1 MRLNLRT
8 YLFLCLGVMAVVPA
22 LLLGGVL
29 TQHAEG
35 IQMAESDRQTM
46 LAAEAIAR
54 ETALL
59 MQSHSDAVQGLSRQ
73 VEAAGSLDGMR
84 LQPIVTA
91 QHSAADTLGNMWV
104 ANAAGLS
111 VAIDPPFDAQGKP
124 AAGVDYSDRDYYK
137 KVKATNLTA
146 YSRAQL
152 GRTTRRPNLQIAE
165 PIRDAA
171 GGFIGFSQGA
181 VELSEIQQVAEE
193 VVSHTP
199 DLRVVVLDS
208 EGRVLA
214 HPDADAR
221 LEMRDLS
228 AVPLFQRAGAA
239 VEIREGTDEQ
249 GVGMRAAVAPIRLGD
264 LEWMALVMRTDADVA
279 AQANE
284 VLMHTLVTAGTAL
297 VAGLLLALMLA
308 AVLARPIVHLATVA
322 DAVGR
327 GDFSAFPPF
336 PQVWLPREVG
346 TLLLAVRDMV
356 VQLRARTEE
365 LEQRVEERTVEL
377 QAARDDA
384 EEAQQ
389 RYRSLFDHN
398 TDAVFSFDLDGQFT
412 SANGACS
419 RIFGYSRNELMG
431 MSFASLTVPEDRQQA
446 SSEMN
451 SAAQGEPRT
460 AELTILNKSGD
471 RVDLHLNTMP
481 IIVGERIVG
490 VFGLGKDIT
499 ARKRAE
505 EALEHQA
512 LHDGLTSLPNRT
524 LLQDRVASALMQARR
539 ESRSV
544 SLLLM
549 DLDRF
554 KEVNDALGHQAG
566 DELLRV
572 VANRL
577 RMSVRDADTVATNS
591 PWSCRKQTP
600 LVACASPKRCCALF
614 SSPSKLAAS
623 P

>member
-1 MRLNLRT
+1 
-8 YLFLCLGVMAVVPA
+8 
-22 LLLGGVL
+22 
-29 TQHAEG
+29 
-35 IQMAESDRQTM
+35 
-46 LAAEAIAR
+46 
-54 ETALL
+54 
-59 MQSHSDAVQGLSRQ
+59 
-73 VEAAGSLDGMR
+73 
-84 LQPIVTA
+84 
-91 QHSAADTLGNMWV
+91 
-104 ANAAGLS
+104 
-111 VAIDPPFDAQGKP
+111 
-124 AAGVDYSDRDYYK
+124 
-137 KVKATNLTA
+137 
-146 YSRAQL
+146 
-152 GRTTRRPNLQIAE
+152 
-165 PIRDAA
+165 
-171 GGFIGFSQGA
+171 
-181 VELSEIQQVAEE
+181 
-193 VVSHTP
+193 
-199 DLRVVVLDS
+199 
-208 EGRVLA
+208 
-214 HPDADAR
+214 
-221 LEMRDLS
+221 
-228 AVPLFQRAGAA
+228 
-239 VEIREGTDEQ
+239 
-249 GVGMRAAVAPIRLGD
+249 
-264 LEWMALVMRTDADVA
+264 
-279 AQANE
+279 
-284 VLMHTLVTAGTAL
+284 
-297 VAGLLLALMLA
+297 
-308 AVLARPIVHLATVA
+308 
-322 DAVGR
+322 
-327 GDFSAFPPF
+327 
-336 PQVWLPREVG
+336 VG

-577 RMSVRDADTVATNS
+577 RMSVRDADTVARLGGDEFAVVLPQTNAAGGMRVAETLLRSIQQPIEVGGVAVTVGGSIGLAVGLDHGSDADTLMRCADVAMYTAKRSGGGCVAYAPDQDQHDPSRLALVSGLKHAIETDELVLHYQPKISLTTGSVVSVEALVRWQHPELGLLPPDSFIPLAEESGMMDALSSWVLNSALRQVHLWRAEGIKLPVAINLSSQNLHDANLPAKIGAALSSWSLEPSALAIEITERGLVVQS
-591 PWSCRKQTP
+591 PQTIALLSRLRNMGIRVAIDDFGAGNAALGYLKTLPVDQLKIDKSFVQGMLSSDRDAAIVRAMIDLAHSLGLAVIAEGVEDLATFDRLSQLGCDVAQGYYMSRP
-600 LVACASPKRCCALF
+600 LTSDGLRVWLGAENRSL
-614 SSPSKLAAS
+614 SDELDAAA
-623 P
+623 